1 MLSKKILIIPAL
13 FMAQSAL
20 ADQNQPLSAID
31 WLSDTVTAPIVMQPV
46 SKPQKY
52 MQTDVASSASVE
64 DVTVT
69 PLDGP
74 TPDAV
79 GLLPVSVTGLPRDF
93 WGTSQSADL
102 SRIISKAPVRALPAL
117 QELLHMI
124 LLAELD
130 APVDGAGGA
139 DLFLAR
145 IDKLLDIG
153 QLQQAQAMLERA
165 GTNTAPIFRRWFDVT
180 LLTGTENSACEVLK
194 NNASFSPTFPA
205 RIFCLARTG
214 DWNAA
219 AVTLETANA
228 LGKLEAGQYD
238 LISRFLD
245 PELFEGE
252 ADLPRPEHISPLT
265 FIMFEAIGQPLNT
278 SILPRAFA
286 VADLRPTTG
295 WKAQIEAAERLVLSG
310 AIDENQ
316 LLGIYTKQKP
326 AASGGVWERLFAVQ
340 ALDKAISADDATA
353 VAKYLPIVVKHLKKA
368 QLLAP
373 IADFFGV
380 KLAQIQLDADSATM
394 AFHLGLLSE
403 DYEKIATGYSAVT
416 SRDKFLVALAHGDLS
431 IVQPFDATTR
441 AISAAFQSKQTAP
454 EYSQLIKDKK
464 LGEAVLLAISR
475 FPSSSNGNLENARKS
490 LILLRSVG
498 LEDIARRSALQLI
511 LLDQQG

>member
-1 MLSKKILIIPAL
+1 MS
-13 FMAQSAL
+13 
-20 ADQNQPLSAID
+20 
-31 WLSDTVTAPIVMQPV
+31 
-46 SKPQKY
+46 
-52 MQTDVASSASVE
+52 
-64 DVTVT
+64 
-69 PLDGP
+69 LDGP

-93 WGTSQSADL
+93 WGSSQSADL
-102 SRIISKAPVRALPAL
+102 ARIINKAPVRALPAL
-117 QELLHMI
+117 QELLQMI

-130 APVDGAGGA
+130 APIDATGSA

-153 QLQQAQAMLERA
+153 QLHQAQAMLERS
-165 GTNTAPIFRRWFDVT
+165 GTNSAPIFRRWFDVT
-180 LLTGTENSACEVLK
+180 LLTGTEDSACEVLK
-194 NNASFSPTFPA
+194 NNSSFSPTFPA
-205 RIFCLARTG
+205 RIFCLARGG

-228 LGKLEAGQYD
+228 LGRLQSGQYD

-252 ADLPRPEHISPLT
+252 ADLPRPAHISPLT
-265 FIMFEAIGQPLNT
+265 FRMFEAIGQPLNT
-278 SILPRAFA
+278 TTLPRAFA
-286 VADLRPTTG
+286 VADLRSNTG
-295 WKAQIEAAERLVLSG
+295 WKAQIAAAERLALSG
-310 AIDENQ
+310 AIEENQ

-340 ALDKAISADDATA
+340 ALDKAIVADNAAD
-353 VAKYLPIVVKHLKKA
+353 VEKYLPVAIKELDKTHL
-368 QLLAP
+368 LVPLA
-373 IADFFGV
+373 DLFGV
-380 KLAQIQLDADSATM
+380 KLSQIHLDADNAAI
-394 AFHLGLLSE
+394 AFYLGLLSE

-416 SRDKFLVALAHGDLS
+416 PKDRFLVALAHGELNS
-431 IVQPFDATTR
+431 VPPFDATTR
-441 AISAAFQSKQTAP
+441 AVSAAFQNSETPA
-454 EYSQLIKDKK
+454 EYTQLVKHKK

-475 FPSSSNGNLENARKS
+475 FPSSANGNLENARKS